1 MDINLKKEIETR
13 TLDPDTV
20 YAVIGPELKLRR
32 IRLRKTLKYVAY
44 RICSISYVSKLESN
58 YLKPNATYLSE
69 ISKRLGMSDV
79 YVSTLFGLREI
90 VEEGIKGLLFND
102 NKCIKDFILK
112 KDAYYNYRYRI
123 IIFFDKLYDNDF
135 ESCTEIFKELTPI
148 AKTMINYDFLVF
160 SILSGIYYYKIGK
173 LKDAHELLISLINFD
188 MNTNL
193 KGVLYLYLFYIC
205 NALGR
210 PETIDYYNKAKEVLL
225 FLGSYQMLD
234 ETNYYLAIYYIKNN
248 SYDYALNIA
257 KSINDTKRKQTIN
270 FLVSYF
276 KNESLKSYNKKNLL
290 GISKIIYDLKFDSV
304 MLKSDIEM
312 VKEKSFKIDYN
323 QIIVDYLLLSDDL
336 KIIYIFDLIK
346 NNQDIQ
352 DSYVKSFFLNES
364 LKSAK
369 KTGKYKLIYDYYS
382 FCKGE

>member
-1 MDINLKKEIETR
+1 M
-13 TLDPDTV
+13 
-20 YAVIGPELKLRR
+20 
-32 IRLRKTLKYVAY
+32 
-44 RICSISYVSKLESN
+44 SKLESN

-69 ISKRLGMSDV
+69 ISKKLGMSDV
-79 YVSTLFGLREI
+79 FVSTLFGLREV

-188 MNTNL
+188 MNTNI

-248 SYDYALNIA
+248 SYDYALNIS

-304 MLKSDIEM
+304 MLNSDIEM

>member
-1 MDINLKKEIETR
+1 MIPIIDPFGHVIAFGGRNIGAGEPKYLNSPDSLVYKKKE
-13 TLDPDTV
+13 
-20 YAVIGPELKLRR
+20 
-32 IRLRKTLKYVAY
+32 
-44 RICSISYVSKLESN
+44 
-58 YLKPNATYLSE
+58 
-69 ISKRLGMSDV
+69 
-79 YVSTLFGLREI
+79 
-90 VEEGIKGLLFND
+90 
-102 NKCIKDFILK
+102 
-112 KDAYYNYRYRI
+112 
-123 IIFFDKLYDNDF
+123 
-135 ESCTEIFKELTPI
+135 
-148 AKTMINYDFLVF
+148 
-160 SILSGIYYYKIGK
+160 
-173 LKDAHELLISLINFD
+173 
-188 MNTNL
+188 NL
-193 KGVLYLYLFYIC
+193 
-205 NALGR
+205 
-210 PETIDYYNKAKEVLL
+210 
-225 FLGSYQMLD
+225 
-234 ETNYYLAIYYIKNN
+234 
-248 SYDYALNIA
+248 YALNIA

-304 MLKSDIEM
+304 MLNSDIEM